1 MIRRFCRILRRCS
14 FCSSFRRRY
23 SLKSV
28 SMKTNCCFCSLMNF
42 RCFCSSTNRCFCSL
56 KNCLVWMYLWCLYMN
71 LFR

>member
-1 MIRRFCRILRRCS
+1 MIRRFCRMIRRCS
-14 FCSSFRRRY
+14 FCSSFLRRY

-28 SMKTNCCFCSLMNF
+28 SMKTNC
-42 RCFCSSTNRCFCSL
+42 CFCSL